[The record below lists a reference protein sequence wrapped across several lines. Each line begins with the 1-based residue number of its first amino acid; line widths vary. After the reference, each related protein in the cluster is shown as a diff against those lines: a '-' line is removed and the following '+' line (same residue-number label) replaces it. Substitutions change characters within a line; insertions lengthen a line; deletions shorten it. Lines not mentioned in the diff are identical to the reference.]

1 MKIERLK
8 MIGEQQQEEMWW
20 KVEKGKAT
28 KPIVPLTQEQKDAR
42 TERYRKANEEAVGV
56 IFADVVEKVKVAEEE
71 GKDQVIVYTFGQV
84 KDKVEVVD
92 ESGVRV
98 VFGER
103 VRLIDILMKGFY
115 HFMVKAGALLNKEGE
130 KKYRIGYFK
139 KEKEDVW
146 NIFVSWRSLE
156 KRVAEKKVYTK
167 NLSKKPYVKKSFV
180 KKQDDGMMMST
191 KIPKVVV
198 ETKKSD
204 PNSWAGRLKASL

>member
-8 MIGEQQQEEMWW
+8 MIGEQKQEEQWW
-20 KVEKGKAT
+20 KVEKGKAV
-28 KPIVPLTQEQKDAR
+28 KPIVPLTQEQKEAR
-42 TERYRKANEEAVGV
+42 KERFKKANDEAVGV

-71 GKDQVIVYTFGQV
+71 GKDQVIVYTFGQL

-92 ESGVRV
+92 EKGIRV

-103 VRLIDILMKGFY
+103 VRLIDILIKGYY
-115 HFMVKAGALLNKEGE
+115 HFMVKARSLLNKEDE
-130 KKYRIGYFK
+130 QKYRIGYFK
-139 KEKEDVW
+139 NANEDVW

-156 KRVAEKKVYTK
+156 KKVVEKKVYTK

-191 KIPKVVV
+191 KIQKVVV

-204 PNSWAGRLKASL
+204 PNSWAGRLRASL